1 MAATSHVLDLQQLDL
16 AIDRLR
22 ARKAALESGAELT
35 AARAEAD
42 AAEATLGEHRLQIE
56 ALDRDA
62 AKIEHEVDSLN
73 QKASAE
79 QARLTSGAVA
89 NARELDAMTHEIEN
103 LRRRVADREDELL
116 VIMERREALE
126 RSAADA
132 ERIARDR
139 REAADALRRSSG
151 AELDAVESELAA
163 REAERPAAAAAV
175 DPDVL
180 ELYEEIRPQKK
191 GVAAAALVDNVCQGC
206 HEQLSAVELDH
217 VRHAEGVP
225 RCEHCR
231 RILVL

>member
-1 MAATSHVLDLQQLDL
+1 MASTSHVLDLQQLDL
-16 AIDRLR
+16 VIDRLR

-62 AKIEHEVDSLN
+62 SKIEHEVDSLT
-73 QKASAE
+73 QKAAAE
-79 QARLTSGAVA
+79 QARMTSGAVA
-89 NARELDAMTHEIEN
+89 NARELGAIGHEIEN

-116 VIMERREALE
+116 AIMERREALE
-126 RSAADA
+126 RSAVEA
-132 ERIARDR
+132 ERVAREK

-151 AELDAVESELAA
+151 AELDQVEAELAA
-163 REAERPAAAAAV
+163 REAERPAATAAV

-180 ELYEEIRPQKK
+180 ELYEELRPQKK

-217 VRHAEGVP
+217 VRRADGVP

>member
-1 MAATSHVLDLQQLDL
+1 MASTSHVLDLQQLDL
-16 AIDRLR
+16 VLDRLR

-35 AARAEAD
+35 AARTQADTAEAV
-42 AAEATLGEHRLQIE
+42 LGEHRLQIE

-62 AKIEHEVDSLN
+62 AKVEHEVDSLN
-73 QKASAE
+73 QKAAAE
-79 QARLTSGAVA
+79 QARMTSGAVA
-89 NARELDAMTHEIEN
+89 NARELDAMSHEIEN

-116 VIMERREALE
+116 VIMERREALD
-126 RSAADA
+126 RLAAEA
-132 ERIARDR
+132 ERVAREK
-139 REAADALRRSSG
+139 REAADAIRRSSG
-151 AELDAVESELAA
+151 AELDQVEAELAA
-163 REAERPAAAAAV
+163 RESERPAATAAV

-180 ELYEEIRPQKK
+180 ELYEDLRPQKK

-217 VRHAEGVP
+217 VRRADGVP